1 MTCRSPDRTST
12 EEHLMSTTA
21 GPTVATEPRFTRAAA
36 PPQAQAGRLAP
47 NALGLPSVLFCIVTG
62 AAPLAAMMFNVPI
75 TVLGGGFGAP
85 AAFLMAT
92 VVLTV
97 FSVGYIE
104 MARRVTAVG
113 GFYTFITRGLGRV
126 PGLGAGVLIALCYV
140 IFAAAVMGVLGY
152 FAATSFKDW
161 FGIDLPAWLYTF
173 VGLAVISMFGWFHIE
188 LTAKVLGV
196 ALVAEVLALIVLA
209 VGVVVSG
216 GDSGLSLTPLN
227 PGEVFDNDA
236 AIKTFG
242 AAAAGVALF
251 GAFWSWVGF
260 EMAPN
265 YAEESRDPK
274 RIAKAATYGS
284 VIGLG
289 IFYTFISWV
298 FVMGWGVD
306 GVAPGVAGQFEGKY
320 GSAFYPLA
328 DRFVGSG
335 LTTMLE
341 ILIITSSFACAMA
354 FYNTAARY
362 LYSLARERIVPRQLG
377 RTHATRHSPH
387 IASMVVTALVGLY
400 ILGFVIYDPS
410 TEAFFLKL
418 GTWTPLLGVLG
429 ILGVQ
434 AIASFAIVRYFLTS
448 ARDGFHWWR
457 TLVAPVIGGVAQIG
471 ACYLLISNR
480 GALAGAGDVF
490 FVKAIPWIALA
501 VFLGGMAIALYLKSN
516 AADRFAHIG
525 AFEHDDELAPHPVL
539 A

>member
-1 MTCRSPDRTST
+1 
-12 EEHLMSTTA
+12 MSTIA
-21 GPTVATEPRFTRAAA
+21 GPSVTADTEPRFARPSEPTKTH
-36 PPQAQAGRLAP
+36 RLAP

-85 AAFLMAT
+85 AAFLIAT

-104 MARRVTAVG
+104 MARRVTAAG
-113 GFYTFITRGLGRV
+113 GFYTFITRGLGPV
-126 PGLGAGVLIALCYV
+126 PGLGAGILIALCYV

-152 FAATSFKDW
+152 FAATSFNDW

-188 LTAKVLGV
+188 LTAKILGV
-196 ALVAEVLALIVLA
+196 ALVAEVLALLVLA
-209 VGVVVSG
+209 IGVIASG
-216 GDSGLSLTPLN
+216 GDSGLSLTPLS

-265 YAEESRDPK
+265 YAEESRNPK

-298 FVMGWGVD
+298 FVMGWGID

-320 GSAFYPLA
+320 GSAYYPLA

-341 ILIITSSFACAMA
+341 VLIITSSFACAMA

-362 LYSLARERIVPRQLG
+362 LYSLARERIVPAQLG
-377 RTHATRHSPH
+377 RTHPTRHSPH
-387 IASMVVTALVGLY
+387 IASVVVTALVALY

-457 TLVAPVIGGVAQIG
+457 TLLAPIIGGVAQIG

-490 FVKAIPWIALA
+490 FVKAIPWIALI
-501 VFLGGMAIALYLKSN
+501 VFLGGMALALYLKSN
-516 AADRFAHIG
+516 AADRFADIG
-525 AFEHDDELAPHPVL
+525 AFEHDDELAPQPVL